1 MLQDYSMSMLTR
13 HTNDSGYVISAYKNG
28 EIHLMEE
35 VYTSP
40 VLISAGE
47 LAENWTNKPLD
58 QLNTEDFSLA
68 LEWKPEILLFG
79 SGPDLKFPDFQ
90 IIRDLREHRISLE
103 VMDTSAAARTFNVL
117 RSEGRHVVAALLV

>member
-1 MLQDYSMSMLTR
+1 MSMLTR

-47 LAENWTNKPLD
+47 LAENWTNKSLAD
-58 QLNTEDFSLA
+58 LNTEDFALA
-68 LEWKPEILLFG
+68 IEWKPEILLFG
-79 SGPDLKFPDFQ
+79 TGSKLIFPDFQ
-90 IIRDLREHRISLE
+90 IIRDLREHKISLE

>member
-1 MLQDYSMSMLTR
+1 MSMLTR
-13 HTNDSGYVISAYKNG
+13 HTNDSGYVISAYKNR

-47 LAENWTNKPLD
+47 LAENWTNKPLAE
-58 QLNTEDFSLA
+58 LSIEDFSLA
-68 LEWKPEILLFG
+68 IEWKPEILLFG
-79 SGPDLKFPDFQ
+79 SGTKLIFPDFQ
-90 IIRDLREHRISLE
+90 IIRDLRELKISLE
-103 VMDTSAAARTFNVL
+103 VMDTSAAARTFNIL